1 MLTSVLLTGCLLM
14 GQAALPSVD
23 DDLKLEVRRL
33 VRQLNAT
40 RLAQREAAEG
50 QLLKLGPRALEL
62 LPPVSDRTPAEVA
75 QRLGRIRRKLQLAA
89 AEAVAKASLV
99 TLSGDAMPLSKVLAA
114 LEEQSGN
121 KIVDFRKRFRQQ
133 VTDPNLKVD
142 FNRTPFW
149 EALDQVLDQAELT
162 VYSFGDE
169 RAINLIGREDAPLPG
184 VPTANRADSA
194 SYGGPFRFEPIRVV
208 AIRDLRRPFGGGA
221 SSPTDGRD
229 GQSLRLVLSVAWE
242 PRLKPISLKQRM
254 ADLKVIDENGNPLAV
269 DDSQAELEVP
279 AGDETSVQLTIP
291 LKLPPREVKQI
302 ASLKGKLMVMLP
314 GKVETFSFGE
324 LTTAKNVE
332 KRTAGVTVTLEQV
345 RRNGSIWEFRVRV
358 RFDEAGQ
365 ALESHRGWIY
375 NNEAYL
381 EGPDGKPI
389 PYDSLDATGRGRNE
403 VGVAY
408 GFVLDGPP
416 DKHKFVYKTPGVIM
430 AAGFDYEIKNVR
442 LP

>member
-1 MLTSVLLTGCLLM
+1 MFTSVLLTGCVLM
-14 GQAALPSVD
+14 GQAAFPSVEQLRVPPNGLEG

-40 RLAQREAAEG
+40 RLAEREAAEQ

-62 LPPVSDRTPAEVA
+62 LPPVSDRTPAEVG

-89 AEAVAKASLV
+89 AEGVAKPSLV
-99 TLSGDAMPLSKVLAA
+99 TLSGDALPLSKVLAA
-114 LEEQSGN
+114 LEAQSGN
-121 KIVDFRKRFRQQ
+121 KIVDFRKRRSQP
-133 VTDPNLKVD
+133 VADPKLKLAFD
-142 FNRTPFW
+142 KTPFW
-149 EALDQVLDQAELT
+149 EALDKVLDQAELIM
-162 VYSFGDE
+162 YPFGDE
-169 RAINLIGREDAPLPG
+169 RTISLVGRGDAPAPG
-184 VPTANRADSA
+184 AAAA

-208 AIRDLRRPFGGGA
+208 AIRDLRN
-221 SSPTDGRD
+221 TD
-229 GQSLRLVLSVAWE
+229 GQSLRLMLSVAWE

-254 ADLKVIDENGNPLAV
+254 ADLKVVDENGNPLAV

-279 AGDETSVQLTIP
+279 AGDETSVQLTLP

-302 ASLKGKLMVMLP
+302 ASLKGKLTAMLP

-345 RRNGSIWEFRVRV
+345 RKNGSIWEVRV
-358 RFDEAGQ
+358 RARYDEAGQ

-416 DKHKFVYKTPGVIM
+416 DKHKFVYKTPGVIV
-430 AAGFDYEIKNVR
+430 ATGFDYEIKNVK